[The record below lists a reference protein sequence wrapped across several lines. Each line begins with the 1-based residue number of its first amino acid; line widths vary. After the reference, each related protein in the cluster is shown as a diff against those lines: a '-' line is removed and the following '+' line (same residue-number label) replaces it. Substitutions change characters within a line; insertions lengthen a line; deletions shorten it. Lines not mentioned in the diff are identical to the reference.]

1 MDLKKHDIFLN
12 KKKIEEE
19 KERLFLRIKKLESK
33 IEKHK
38 ASPVKIIEHNT
49 IKIGLLKEVIK
60 TCTDQKKIN
69 QSLRKIRDLKLESI
83 KNKEHLERARDAN
96 KIKIKN
102 QKKILKVSK
111 KK

>member
-1 MDLKKHDIFLN
+1 MDLSRHDIFLN
-12 KKKIEEE
+12 KRKIEEE
-19 KERLFLRIKKLESK
+19 KEKLFLRIKELEGK
-33 IEKHK
+33 VEKRT
-38 ASPVKIIEHNT
+38 ALPVEIIEHNT

-60 TCTDQKKIN
+60 RCTDQKKIN
-69 QSLRKIRDLKLESI
+69 QSLREIRDLKVAI
-83 KNKEHLERARDAN
+83 RQNKEHLERVRDAN